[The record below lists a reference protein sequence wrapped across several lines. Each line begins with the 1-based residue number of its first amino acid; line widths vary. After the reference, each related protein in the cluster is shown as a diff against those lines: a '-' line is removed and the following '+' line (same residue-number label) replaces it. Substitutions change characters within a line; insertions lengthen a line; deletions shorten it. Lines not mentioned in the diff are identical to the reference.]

1 MTGEPYA
8 GTPGRSQR
16 TAYDFNVKCL
26 VWGVSSASKQSPTF
40 LSGGHLEA
48 EELKATNEQEEQQ
61 KVASG
66 LRTLASWCLC
76 LVWLTRRA
84 SFCLVNP
91 RGRTESLRRVQ
102 GRQQSDFSRFP
113 RRGRAP
119 PTFLLSSYFSRAP
132 PICRLWTLLEWN
144 DKARNPSRPRWSP
157 TLSPRHPLIP
167 LLYPS
172 PGTQLLNYVP
182 PKTAAEH
189 ARA

>member
-1 MTGEPYA
+1 MTGEPYT

-40 LSGGHLEA
+40 LLGGHLEA
-48 EELKATNEQEEQQ
+48 EELKATCEQEEQQ

-132 PICRLWTLLEWN
+132 PTCRLWTLLEWN
-144 DKARNPSRPRWSP
+144 DKARNPSWPRWSP
-157 TLSPRHPLIP
+157 TLSPSHPLIP

>member
-1 MTGEPYA
+1 MTGEPYTS
-8 GTPGRSQR
+8 TPGRSQR
-16 TAYDFNVKCL
+16 TAYDFKVKCL

-66 LRTLASWCLC
+66 FRTLASGFRTLASWCLC

-84 SFCLVNP
+84 SFCLVNT

-113 RRGRAP
+113 RWGRAP

-132 PICRLWTLLEWN
+132 PTCRLWTLLELN
-144 DKARNPSRPRWSP
+144 DKARNPSWPRWSP
-157 TLSPRHPLIP
+157 TLSPS
-167 LLYPS
+167 PS
-172 PGTQLLNYVP
+172 NPPFVSLPGDSITQLRP
-182 PKTAAEH
+182 P
-189 ARA
+189 